1 MSISFDAAPG
11 VTWKPVGYSVD
22 NGISFSA
29 VDTLNAKEIA
39 AYQLPDGFASGTYM
53 PPDIPDWQESLP
65 ESMCG
70 NCRRDWHSVP
80 LTETVA
86 GMYDGLSFDEG
97 YDPVGDVSRLV
108 CPGSDCCGPALPRGT
123 RPPVMGPA
131 GSWGKIMMTGETL
144 WKSTDNITWTVTGD
158 STYTVTITG
167 TGTVLTQDGAYAT
180 ATVSSWDPTTDDHLV
195 ALLQESLPPI
205 TVTPWLPG
213 DDVLQE
219 AASEVAPKAI
229 EMAHKPPVS
238 TGFDFTG
245 FPGYQPPKGK
255 KKK

>member
-108 CPGSDCCGPALPRGT
+108 CPGSDCCGPALPKLPSRSFGMSSSFSVT
-123 RPPVMGPA
+123 TSPSA
-131 GSWGKIMMTGETL
+131 KWTL
-144 WKSTDNITWTVTGD
+144 IGGNALTWT
-158 STYTVTITG
+158 G
-167 TGTVLTQDGAYAT
+167 TALIQDWAYDT
-180 ATVSSWDPTTDDHLV
+180 ATVPSWDYAPITDDHLV